1 MADTAVPT
9 TQFRRTDFTTPEFTT
24 KSEAVS

>member
-1 MADTAVPT
+1 MAGTAVPT
-9 TQFRRTDFTTPEFTT
+9 TLFITTQFTTPEFTT